1 MKYIQ
6 KDIHYSI
13 TKKEQGILKIRRKY
27 NNLSGCRTLSLFTYT
42 TFYVFSSHDIPLPHI
57 TPHIFRH
64 TYCSRLANK
73 GVNPKVVQKLLG
85 HAKID
90 TTLNVY
96 THASLEN
103 ILSELKRVSIL

>member
-42 TFYVFSSHDIPLPHI
+42 TFYVFSLKQNQLFKKLFRYSPFLSYHIYTLTIDIL
-57 TPHIFRH
+57 
-64 TYCSRLANK
+64 
-73 GVNPKVVQKLLG
+73 
-85 HAKID
+85 D
-90 TTLNVY
+90 
-96 THASLEN
+96 
-103 ILSELKRVSIL
+103 